1 MGGKLD
7 WVIDDVVKGGRG
19 DGVDLCA
26 PVVQFCQRGPGLVG
40 WLSPPRRAVNL
51 GVRDRQQNRGRT
63 STLFLSVW
71 GSATR
76 IWERKTYRFMS
87 GVWTLHSHGSTT
99 NVVGAS

>member
-1 MGGKLD
+1 M
-7 WVIDDVVKGGRG
+7 
-19 DGVDLCA
+19 
-26 PVVQFCQRGPGLVG
+26 
-40 WLSPPRRAVNL
+40 LS
-51 GVRDRQQNRGRT
+51 
-63 STLFLSVW
+63 LSVW